1 MHKEKKNIFSS
12 LNNFKDK
19 PAIYI
24 EQGKIKTYAQ
34 ILKDIKNFTKSFNS
48 KKVIVIFSDNSYEFI
63 TCFIAA
69 IKFNQVSI
77 LVNPNISKVDFT
89 NLYNRYFPEYVFCR
103 NKNNFLNQYN
113 KVFNFMNFG
122 LFKIKESRNYPINP
136 ELSCLLATSGTT
148 GNPKYV
154 KLSRENLLSNTK
166 AISKSLKIKSSDKS
180 ITTMPPYYSYALS
193 IINTHLMNGSKIIMN
208 EYSLIDRNFWNLFY
222 KLKPNNLNGVP
233 YTYEIL
239 DKIKFEKMNL
249 KHLRYITQAGGK
261 LDEALRTK
269 LIKICKKKGIKFFIM
284 YGQAE
289 ASPRISIMPWELLK
303 KFPNSV
309 GIPLSGG
316 KIIVE
321 KKMNSKNKSE
331 GDLIY
336 KGKNVFWGYS
346 NSYKDLSKKNEINNI
361 LRTGD
366 IGFVDKKGFIY
377 ITGRKKRILKI
388 FGIRISLDQLES
400 ELKKNNYDCLC
411 KGNDKKLQIYIK
423 KNDKFDFLK
432 FNETIKNITNLMPKF
447 FEVIQVNNFKRS
459 ETGKI
464 KYNF

>member
-1 MHKEKKNIFSS
+1 
-12 LNNFKDK
+12 
-19 PAIYI
+19 
-24 EQGKIKTYAQ
+24 
-34 ILKDIKNFTKSFNS
+34 
-48 KKVIVIFSDNSYEFI
+48 
-63 TCFIAA
+63 
-69 IKFNQVSI
+69 
-77 LVNPNISKVDFT
+77 
-89 NLYNRYFPEYVFCR
+89 
-103 NKNNFLNQYN
+103 
-113 KVFNFMNFG
+113 
-122 LFKIKESRNYPINP
+122 
-136 ELSCLLATSGTT
+136 
-148 GNPKYV
+148 
-154 KLSRENLLSNTK
+154 
-166 AISKSLKIKSSDKS
+166 
-180 ITTMPPYYSYALS
+180 
-193 IINTHLMNGSKIIMN
+193 
-208 EYSLIDRNFWNLFY
+208 
-222 KLKPNNLNGVP
+222 
-233 YTYEIL
+233 
-239 DKIKFEKMNL
+239 
-249 KHLRYITQAGGK
+249 
-261 LDEALRTK
+261 
-269 LIKICKKKGIKFFIM
+269 M